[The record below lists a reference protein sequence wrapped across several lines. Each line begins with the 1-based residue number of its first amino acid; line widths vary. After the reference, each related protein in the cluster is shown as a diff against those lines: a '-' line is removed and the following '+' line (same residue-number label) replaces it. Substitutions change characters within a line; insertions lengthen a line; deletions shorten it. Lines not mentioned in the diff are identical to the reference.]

1 MKEFNFKLVI
11 GENFAERIVLILIKI
26 QKWMINYNSKH
37 SWPKFG
43 LSYKVTDLDEN

>member
-37 SWPKFG
+37 SWLKFG